1 MIAPLPMRA
10 PSMSQKALM
19 TVFAPTVT
27 PGPKRT
33 LGPIVTSVPN
43 FVSAESQTVPGSVMV
58 TPPAIAACAQPLL
71 QRLLGHRQLD
81 AGIDALELRLL
92 ARHGNRLVAGRA
104 RDPHRIGQVELAL
117 HVVVA
122 DRTQQLRDQPAV
134 DAHHAGIAEVDRA
147 LGGIGILALDDPDQF
162 ASLDD
167 QATIGRW
174 ITRLEA
180 QHADSRPGLAAGGNQ
195 LAEAFGRH
203 QRRIAEHDQ
212 NRPVMALERPQGGP
226 GGVPRAQRL
235 VLHGR
240 RMRREGPG
248 HPGGAGSDHA
258 DDPAGLQRGCI
269 GQHMGHH
276 REVRQRMQ
284 DLRQGRL
291 HAGSGAGCE
300 HDHGNR

>member
-1 MIAPLPMRA
+1 M
-10 PSMSQKALM
+10 
-19 TVFAPTVT
+19 
-27 PGPKRT
+27 
-33 LGPIVTSVPN
+33 
-43 FVSAESQTVPGSVMV
+43 AE
-58 TPPAIAACAQPLL
+58 PLL

-81 AGIDALELRLL
+81 TGIDALELRLL

-104 RDPHRIGQVELAL
+104 GDPHRIGQVEFAL

-122 DRTQQLRDQPAV
+122 DRAQQLRDQPAV

-147 LGGIGILALDDPDQF
+147 FGGIGILALDDPDQF
-162 ASLDD
+162 ATLDD
-167 QATIGRW
+167 QATVGRR
-174 ITRLEA
+174 IARLEA

-226 GGVPRAQRL
+226 GGVPRAQRP
-235 VLHGR
+235 VLHGG

-269 GQHMGHH
+269 GQHMRHH